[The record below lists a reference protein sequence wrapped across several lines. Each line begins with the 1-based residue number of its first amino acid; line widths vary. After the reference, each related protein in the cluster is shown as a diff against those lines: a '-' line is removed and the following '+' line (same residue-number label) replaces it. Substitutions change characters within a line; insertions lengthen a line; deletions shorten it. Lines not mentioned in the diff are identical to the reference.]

1 MTSPSSTAT
10 PMPAETASAG
20 RPGSV
25 TEVFLAFLKL
35 GLTSFGGPIAHLGY
49 FRDELI
55 LRRRWLDERGYA
67 DLVALCQ
74 FLPGPASS
82 QVGFSLGVL
91 RGGGLLGGLAAWT
104 AFTLPSALLL
114 LAFAYGASALTG
126 PVAEGVIHGLKL
138 VAVAVVAQAV
148 WGMARSLAP
157 DRPRA
162 GIAVA
167 ALFLVVFVAGSF
179 GQLGAIVLGAVAGL
193 VLCRTAPQAQ
203 GGHLTFPI
211 SRRAGAVSLVAFAV
225 LLVGPQLL
233 AAGLQSQAL
242 ALFDAFFRS
251 GALVFGGGHVV
262 LPLLQTEVVNP
273 GWVSPGTFLAGYGA
287 AQAVP
292 GPLFTFAAYLGAV
305 VGPAPHGVVGAAIAL
320 VAIFLPGVLLVYG
333 TLPYWDAFRTRPL
346 AQAAMRGTNAAVVGI
361 LGSALYD
368 PVWTSAIGNPRD
380 FAVASLAFVLLTVG
394 RVAPWIVV
402 VLTALGG
409 VALAML

>member
-1 MTSPSSTAT
+1 M
-10 PMPAETASAG
+10 TASPTTAPNPPDTVSAG
-20 RPGSV
+20 TPGTVS
-25 TEVFLAFLKL
+25 EVFLAFLKL

-55 LRRRWLDERGYA
+55 TRRRWLDERGYA

-114 LAFAYGASALTG
+114 LAFAYGASAFTG

-179 GQLGAIVLGAVAGL
+179 GQLVAIALGAVAGL
-193 VLCRTAPQAQ
+193 MLCRAAPQALE
-203 GGHLTFPI
+203 GHLTFPV
-211 SRRAGAVSLVAFAV
+211 SRRAGAAALIAFVV
-225 LLVGPQLL
+225 LLILPQLL
-233 AAGLQSQAL
+233 ASGLQSQGL

-262 LPLLQTEVVNP
+262 LPLLQAEVVSP
-273 GWVSPGTFLAGYGA
+273 GWVNPGTFLAGYGA

-305 VGPAPHGVVGAAIAL
+305 VGPAPNGGVGAAIAL

-333 TLPYWDAFRTRPL
+333 TLPYWDAFRTRPM

-380 FAVASLAFVLLTVG
+380 FAVAVLAFVLLTVG
-394 RVAPWIVV
+394 RVPPWIVV
-402 VLTALGG
+402 ALTALGG
-409 VALAML
+409 VVLALL

>member
-1 MTSPSSTAT
+1 MPPS
-10 PMPAETASAG
+10 ASAAPQAADTAAAG
-20 RPGSV
+20 TPGSV
-25 TEVFLAFLKL
+25 AEVFLAFLKL
-35 GLTSFGGPIAHLGY
+35 GLTSFGGPVAHLGY

-114 LAFAYGASALTG
+114 LVFAYGASALTG
-126 PVAEGVIHGLKL
+126 PVAEGAIHGLKL

-148 WGMARSLAP
+148 WGMARALVP

-167 ALFLVVFVAGSF
+167 ALFLTVFVAGSF
-179 GQLGAIVLGAVAGL
+179 GQLSAIVLGALAGL
-193 VLCRTAPQAQ
+193 VLCRAAPQAQ
-203 GGHLTFPI
+203 SGHLTFPV
-211 SRRAGAVSLVAFAV
+211 SKRAGAVALALFAV

-262 LPLLQTEVVNP
+262 LPLLQAEVVTP
-273 GWVSPGTFLAGYGA
+273 GWVSPGVFLAGYGA

-305 VGPAPHGVVGAAIAL
+305 VGPAPNGVIGAAIAL
-320 VAIFLPGVLLVYG
+320 AAIFLPGVLLVYG

-346 AQAAMRGTNAAVVGI
+346 AQAAMLGTNAAVVGI
-361 LGSALYD
+361 LGSALYA
-368 PVWTSAIGNPRD
+368 PVWTSAVGNPRD
-380 FAVASLAFVLLTVG
+380 FAVAVLAFVLLTVG
-394 RVAPWIVV
+394 RVPPWIVV
-402 VLTALGG
+402 ALTALAG
-409 VALAML
+409 VVLVLI